1 MIKSNNKMINKDR
14 IIYFLAVI
22 TLLSFLSYSTN
33 RYDNLLEQ
41 FEEETVV
48 SKFLSNE
55 NLLYQNRSADDE
67 QIFINAMINFK
78 TVISQRLCVI
88 KNIVESSIS
97 VAQISL
103 PETSKDEK
111 YDVTNVVVEGDE
123 DIGGRYE
130 DEIPEDNVQLIV
142 VKDAKKCSH
151 KKWIPDE
158 LKKKESIVGYTT
170 RLVKHYNKKV
180 LELNKMKIVISE
192 FIDEFMRLLI
202 ENLDEKLLGRCDV
215 CSTQDCTS
223 ILCINPSEDESIR
236 LSSSKKLLIQ
246 KVESLETMLCEYTNL
261 YKHLGDIQRVI
272 LQYTDELQ
280 DLITNKDKSIG
291 GHMTLNL
298 LKKQKAVRKGISLK
312 ADNKLIEGVRNTN
325 NLLNFGR
332 ARGSFG
338 FLSSNSQPSR
348 KRFRGIRA
356 NNDVGR
362 II

>member
-1 MIKSNNKMINKDR
+1 MIDKDR

-33 RYDNLLEQ
+33 HYNNLSEQ
-41 FEEETVV
+41 FEEETIV

-67 QIFINAMINFK
+67 QIFINAMINLK

-88 KNIVESSIS
+88 KNIVESSIT

-103 PETSKDEK
+103 PETNKDDK
-111 YDVTNVVVEGDE
+111 YDVTNVITEGDE
-123 DIGGRYE
+123 DIGGKYI
-130 DEIPEDNVQLIV
+130 DEIPEDNKQLFV
-142 VKDAKKCSH
+142 VKDTNKCTH

-180 LELNKMKIVISE
+180 LELNKMKIMISE

-215 CSTQDCTS
+215 CSTEDCTS
-223 ILCINPSEDESIR
+223 LLCINPNEDESIR

-246 KVESLETMLCEYTNL
+246 RVESLETMLCEYTNL

-298 LKKQKAVRKGISLK
+298 LKNQKAYRKSISLK
-312 ADNKLIEGVRNTN
+312 ADDKLIEGVKKTN
-325 NLLNFGR
+325 NLLNFGK

-338 FLSSNSQPSR
+338 FLRSNTQPSR
-348 KRFRGIRA
+348 KRFRGIQP
-356 NNDVGR
+356 NYNVGR